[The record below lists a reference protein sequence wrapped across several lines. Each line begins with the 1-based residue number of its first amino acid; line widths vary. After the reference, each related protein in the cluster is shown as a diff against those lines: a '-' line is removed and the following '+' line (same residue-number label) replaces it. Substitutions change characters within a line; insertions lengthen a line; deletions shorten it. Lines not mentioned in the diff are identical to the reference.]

1 MILKQWG
8 CLPIG
13 KIKEWKKVGFSCSV
27 SLNPKCANEQFGRC
41 HIATLLS
48 TLVTLALIVVVI
60 AKQIPFVPNVNF
72 WLKDSSTLKSFE
84 VCRNG
89 KCIFFSFQE
98 TFSRGL
104 SVFSVFVPFS
114 FFPLFEFECVNDN
127 FDRHTNRFENSSQ
140 ECKEPKK
147 KKKSSPSFGNKRLEN
162 LQEKLEISLVG
173 APTTLSWVK

>member
-1 MILKQWG
+1 MKAKTDRWSWLFSGFQRILFKNSLAASAFLHSWGVVNFWMILKQWG

-72 WLKDSSTLKSFE
+72 WLKDSSRLKSFE
-84 VCRNG
+84 ICRNG
-89 KCIFFSFQE
+89 KCLFLSLQDLFTWSVSTRIFGFY
-98 TFSRGL
+98 GIPHLNL
-104 SVFSVFVPFS
+104 SV
-114 FFPLFEFECVNDN
+114 CVNDN
-127 FDRHTNRFENSSQ
+127 FDRHTNRFENNITQ
-140 ECKEPKK
+140 EC
-147 KKKSSPSFGNKRLEN
+147 
-162 LQEKLEISLVG
+162 
-173 APTTLSWVK
+173 

>member
-84 VCRNG
+84 ICRNG
-89 KCIFFSFQE
+89 KCIFFSFQD

-104 SVFSVFVPFS
+104 SVFSFFVPFS
-114 FFPLFEFECVNDN
+114 FFPYLNLSVCVNDN
-127 FDRHTNRFENSSQ
+127 FDRHTNWFENSRVRNVKNQ
-140 ECKEPKK
+140 KRKK
-147 KKKSSPSFGNKRLEN
+147 KFPFF
-162 LQEKLEISLVG
+162 
-173 APTTLSWVK
+173 W